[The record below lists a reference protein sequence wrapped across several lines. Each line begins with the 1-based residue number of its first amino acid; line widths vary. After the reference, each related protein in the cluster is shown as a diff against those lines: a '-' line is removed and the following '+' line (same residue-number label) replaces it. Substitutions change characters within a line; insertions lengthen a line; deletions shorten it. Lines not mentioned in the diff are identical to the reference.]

1 MFLTSAWQ
9 GSTQQQAYF
18 TQGRRRGQNQWFH
31 QIFTVFF
38 ITFSTSASSATA
50 GAESRDPGTP
60 PEPGGSR
67 GQICAD
73 GAGKH
78 QGTGT
83 GGDLVEL
90 GEGAGA
96 GAVGWVGEIW
106 MK

>member
-1 MFLTSAWQ
+1 MF
-9 GSTQQQAYF
+9 
-18 TQGRRRGQNQWFH
+18 NQFKN
-31 QIFTVFF
+31 QLQSSKPMV
-38 ITFSTSASSATA
+38 STSASSATA